1 MDPEWQKTFRERMHR
16 FEARASAR
24 PGDVALSI
32 KVRVVSGCFHREH
45 SPHGYGVIDSHLAK
59 LPPDSELVFE
69 EHESGPELLVYL
81 AVATAAITLAK
92 SVIDLITAIIKARA
106 EGVKKGDKPSDPLEV
121 IVRQVEKGQDVRE
134 EIVMRIGHKD
144 PADAKVIEQ
153 QVAIALRKLFKK
165 EDAYGESEKKRHR
178 K

>member
-1 MDPEWQKTFRERMHR
+1 MHR
-16 FEARASAR
+16 FEARAGAR
-24 PGDVALSI
+24 PGDVAISI

-45 SPHGYGVIDSHLAK
+45 SPHAYAVIDSQLAK
-59 LPPDSELVFE
+59 FPPDSELVFE

-81 AVATAAITLAK
+81 AVVTAGITLAK

-121 IVRQVEKGQDVRE
+121 IVRRVGKGQDFRE
-134 EIVMRIGHKD
+134 EIVLRIGHKD
-144 PADAKVIEQ
+144 SADTNVIEQ
-153 QVAIALRKLFKK
+153 QVAMALRKLFKK
-165 EDAYGESEKKRHR
+165 DGAYGESGNKRNR